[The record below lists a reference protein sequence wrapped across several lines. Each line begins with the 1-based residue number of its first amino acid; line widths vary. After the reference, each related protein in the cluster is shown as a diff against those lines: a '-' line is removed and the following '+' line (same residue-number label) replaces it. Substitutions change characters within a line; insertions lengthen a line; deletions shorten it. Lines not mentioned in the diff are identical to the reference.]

1 MTKNNKEARWEYDCF
16 HCRLSWC
23 CGPTCACF
31 SQYKPNT
38 ERRVYSIWL
47 KGHKGVAPPKYHN
60 SPNRG
65 LSAEVKPAVV
75 KRGMQIEFRLCG
87 KPWRKGIV
95 SGFRKYGAISVRA
108 I

>member
-1 MTKNNKEARWEYDCF
+1 MKDKQEARWQYDCF
-16 HCRLSWC
+16 HCKMSWC
-23 CGPTCACF
+23 CGPSCACF
-31 SQYKPNT
+31 SQYKPNP

-47 KGHKGVAPPKYHN
+47 KGHNGVVAPKKAQ
-60 SPNRG
+60 SLNRG

-95 SGFRKYGAISVRA
+95 SGFREYGAIAVRA